1 MHHLFNANELLGAQL
16 ASQHN
21 LRYLL
26 QFMEDMRTAIENDEL
41 LEFRETVM
49 EEYGY
54 NKPNARL
61 F

>member
-1 MHHLFNANELLGAQL
+1 
-16 ASQHN
+16 
-21 LRYLL
+21 LL

-41 LEFRETVM
+41 LAFRETVM

>member
-1 MHHLFNANELLGAQL
+1 
-16 ASQHN
+16 
-21 LRYLL
+21 
-26 QFMEDMRTAIENDEL
+26 FMEDMRTAIENDEL
-41 LEFRETVM
+41 LEFRARVM